1 MLCRLFDRST
11 RQRCKGVGEYSP
23 SSAVL
28 VLQHEGPGE
37 KRSING
43 GRRRER
49 ERVRLMLQTSARKV
63 GNTAQHH
70 ALPSSSSSPPQDLLD
85 RRLLTSDAAPLGARL
100 SI

>member
-11 RQRCKGVGEYSP
+11 RQRCKGGGEYSP

-49 ERVRLMLQTSARKV
+49 ERDFV
-63 GNTAQHH
+63 
-70 ALPSSSSSPPQDLLD
+70 
-85 RRLLTSDAAPLGARL
+85 
-100 SI
+100 